1 MLGAATRAVARRR
14 RDGEVQLRSGS
25 RSGSPSYNL
34 SVTFGDSS
42 PSRGASGEM
51 VKLCGMPRPP
61 LDRATATTAAS
72 GGNRE
77 SLLGQRPARRKRER
91 SGCWEPQPGRWHA
104 AGVTERFS
112 SAAAHGQALLRT
124 TSQSPSVTAPLV
136 GEPLAKRAGF
146 RVTAKLPMSERRKKA
161 PLELPLLG
169 GVSFGEAIRSSA
181 VSQSS
186 TRAAAS
192 SFVRR
197 LRTAK

>member
-1 MLGAATRAVARRR
+1 MKVRPVFIGEPLAKRRGFAVCQGLPSVGAT
-14 RDGEVQLRSGS
+14 
-25 RSGSPSYNL
+25 
-34 SVTFGDSS
+34 T
-42 PSRGASGEM
+42 
-51 VKLCGMPRPP
+51 
-61 LDRATATTAAS
+61 TTAAS

-77 SLLGQRPARRKRER
+77 SLLGPRPAGCEARTKGR
-91 SGCWEPQPGRWHA
+91 SRCWEPQPGQWHA
-104 AGVTERFS
+104 VGVTKRFNS
-112 SAAAHGQALLRT
+112 YGKALLRP

-169 GVSFGEAIRSSA
+169 GISFGEAIRSSA
-181 VSQSS
+181 PPQSS

-197 LRTAK
+197 LRTAKYAGMRKKQAKNHATGLAMQAAK

>member
-1 MLGAATRAVARRR
+1 MPRPPLG
-14 RDGEVQLRSGS
+14 
-25 RSGSPSYNL
+25 
-34 SVTFGDSS
+34 
-42 PSRGASGEM
+42 RGASGEEAG
-51 VKLCGMPRPP
+51 LCGMPRPP
-61 LDRATATTAAS
+61 LGRATATTAAS

-169 GVSFGEAIRSSA
+169 GVSFGESIRR
-181 VSQSS
+181 SQSLNPPPAL
-186 TRAAAS
+186 RQAPS
-192 SFVRR
+192 SGACGRR
-197 LRTAK
+197 SRPG